1 MRKVLIITDIGSD
14 VDDVLCLLALSEMQN
29 MGQVSVIG
37 IVTTGGNTQTRAMI
51 ARRWSSA
58 LSLVDKEFIVDGEP
72 DNRPDLEIAG
82 TFLLHACVQE
92 GDMYSYTHTY
102 VHATSP
108 ATHRVLS
115 RRAPS
120 H

>member
-1 MRKVLIITDIGSD
+1 MLLVTDIGSD

-72 DNRPDLEIAG
+72 DNRPDLEIPG